1 MSRMEITLGVGT
13 RSWGLS
19 LSLGAIRM
27 AILTIV
33 VAILGLH
40 PPFFLFGLAAQGS
53 PKDKS

>member
-1 MSRMEITLGVGT
+1 MSRMEITLGAGT
-13 RSWGLS
+13 RSHSFS
-19 LSLGAIRM
+19 LCAIRM